1 MEVQPRM
8 AMDSDQR
15 PTSILASDP
24 LAPRPPWSFL
34 TESLPGGFT
43 RWGWGLML
51 GWILV
56 LLGPVLGWAGFL
68 RRAVGSSALPSHW
81 GEGLAARDLWELW
94 QNGGLQ
100 HRLVNSPT
108 VHLFGLGLVIVLWCG
123 WRLQA
128 ESVGLK
134 ARLGPWLLG
143 GLDTLLLGPLP
154 IGLVAWGLDRSLAWA
169 GNSGL
174 ESLGWLAL
182 VGRPLLWMA
191 AAATLNLQWWL
202 FRLGRLRG
210 LDRGFRRH
218 LTETLVQLW
227 GHPTQWALLT
237 LGAVILR
244 SGLPFCVLLL
254 AWRLGGGTILR
265 VVIFLAL
272 QLLVTALNGWFMG
285 WLLRATAFYS
295 RQAAAVAQA
304 SASLKDLP
312 SDEAAV

>member
-1 MEVQPRM
+1 M
-8 AMDSDQR
+8 AMDSDER
-15 PTSILASDP
+15 PTTILASDP

-34 TESLPGGFT
+34 HESLPGGFT

-51 GWILV
+51 GWALV

-94 QNGGLQ
+94 KNGGLQ

-123 WRLQA
+123 WRMQA
-128 ESVGLK
+128 EAVHLK
-134 ARLGPWLLG
+134 ARLAPWLLG
-143 GLDTLLLGPLP
+143 ALDTLLLGLLP
-154 IGLVAWGLDRSLAWA
+154 IGLVAWGLDRTLAWA
-169 GNSGL
+169 GRSGL
-174 ESLGWLAL
+174 ESLGWIAL

-191 AAATLNLQWWL
+191 TMATLNIQWWL
-202 FRLGRLRG
+202 CRLGRLRG
-210 LDRGFRRH
+210 FQRGYRHH
-218 LTETLVQLW
+218 LTAAFLQLW
-227 GHPTQWALLT
+227 GHPTQWTLLT

-254 AWRLGGGTILR
+254 AWRMGGATILR
-265 VVIFLAL
+265 VVIFLGL
-272 QLLVTALNGWFMG
+272 QLLVTVLNGWLMG

-295 RQAAAVAQA
+295 DHAALAEQAR
-304 SASLKDLP
+304 ASLKDLTRAE
-312 SDEAAV
+312 SAD